1 MSGQLLKMYG
11 PSWFGLLVRFLRI
24 RNWANVIIL
33 YHRAETDFLQG
44 KKPLFVLLLSIK
56 INLVQK
62 KCVWGHARGW
72 TECESREGTL

>member
-62 KCVWGHARGW
+62 KCLQLNRM
-72 TECESREGTL
+72 